1 MGQLSALSFKLS
13 AQKSI
18 FAAQMAHVIPE
29 DGTLLPLMEEF
40 YTIQGEGF
48 NTGKAAY
55 FIRLGGCDVGCH
67 WCDVKESWDAELHAL
82 TFANQIVENAAKY
95 PSKAVVVTG
104 GEPLIYNLDY
114 LTAALKSKG
123 IKTFIETSG
132 AYPLSG
138 QWDWICLSPKKFK
151 APVKQ
156 VAEKA
161 DELKVIV
168 FNKSDFVFAEENA
181 MLVSPDCKLYLQP
194 EWSKRNEMTPLIV
207 DYVMNNPQWEISL
220 QTHKYLNIP

>member
-1 MGQLSALSFKLS
+1 
-13 AQKSI
+13 
-18 FAAQMAHVIPE
+18 MAHQIP
-29 DGTLLPLMEEF
+29 DNGTLLPLMEEF

-67 WCDVKESWDAELHAL
+67 WCDVKESWDAELHPL
-82 TFANQIVENAAKY
+82 TAADQIVENASKF

-114 LTAALKSKG
+114 LTGRLKQNG

-138 QWDWICLSPKKFK
+138 YWDWICLSPKKFK
-151 APVKQ
+151 APLPDL
-156 VAEKA
+156 AIHA

-168 FNKSDFVFAEENA
+168 FNKSDFEWAEQHA
-181 MLVSPDCKLYLQP
+181 KLVMPGCKLYMQP
-194 EWSKRNEMTPLIV
+194 EWSRSKEMIPLIV
-207 DYVMNNPQWEISL
+207 EYVMNNPQWEISL

>member
-1 MGQLSALSFKLS
+1 
-13 AQKSI
+13 
-18 FAAQMAHVIPE
+18 MAHQVPE

-48 NTGKAAY
+48 HTGKAAY

-67 WCDVKESWDAELHAL
+67 WCDVKESWDAELHPL
-82 TFANQIVENAAKY
+82 TSSDQIVKNALKY
-95 PSKAVVVTG
+95 PSRAVVVTG
-104 GEPLIYNLDY
+104 GEPLLYNLDY
-114 LTAALKSKG
+114 LTTQLQQKG

-138 QWDWICLSPKKFK
+138 KWDWVCLSPKKFK
-151 APVKQ
+151 SPSPG
-156 VAEKA
+156 VAA
-161 DELKVIV
+161 YANELKVIV
-168 FNKSDFVFAEENA
+168 FNKSDFAWAEKHA
-181 MLVSPDCKLYLQP
+181 KAVPAGCKLYLQP
-194 EWSKRNEMTPLIV
+194 EWSKSKEMTPLIV

>member
-1 MGQLSALSFKLS
+1 
-13 AQKSI
+13 
-18 FAAQMAHVIPE
+18 MAHQVPE

-40 YTIQGEGF
+40 YTIQGEGY

-67 WCDVKESWDAELHAL
+67 WCDVKESWDAELHPL
-82 TFANQIVENAAKY
+82 TPSDTIVEHASQF

-114 LTAALKSKG
+114 LTTRLQQSG

-138 QWDWICLSPKKFK
+138 SWDWICLSPKKFK
-151 APVKQ
+151 APMQQ
-156 VAEKA
+156 VADVA
-161 DELKVIV
+161 NELKVII
-168 FNKSDFVFAEENA
+168 FNKSDFAFAEENA
-181 MLVSPDCKLYLQP
+181 LGVQPGCKLYLQP
-194 EWSKRNEMTPLIV
+194 EWSRNKEMTPLIV
-207 DYVMNNPQWEISL
+207 EYVMNNPKWEISL